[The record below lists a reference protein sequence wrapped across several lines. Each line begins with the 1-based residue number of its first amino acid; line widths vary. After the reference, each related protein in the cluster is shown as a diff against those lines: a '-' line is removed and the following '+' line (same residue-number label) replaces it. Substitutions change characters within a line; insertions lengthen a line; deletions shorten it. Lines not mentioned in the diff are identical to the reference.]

1 MKELMEF
8 DFDKFI
14 ERLKEMN
21 LAHGHSTL
29 GDNPS
34 DEDIWTVKG
43 YQDCF
48 EDVINIF
55 KECME

>member
-21 LAHGHSTL
+21 MKHGYKAL
-29 GDNPS
+29 GEDPS
-34 DEDIWTVKG
+34 DKDVWTVKG
-43 YQDCF
+43 YQDCL
-48 EDVINIF
+48 EDIIAVF
-55 KECME
+55 KECLE